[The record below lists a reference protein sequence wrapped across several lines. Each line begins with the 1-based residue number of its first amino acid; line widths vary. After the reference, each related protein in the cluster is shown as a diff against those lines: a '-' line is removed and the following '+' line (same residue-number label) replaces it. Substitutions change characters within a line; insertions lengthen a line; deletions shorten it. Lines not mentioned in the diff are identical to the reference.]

1 MILADDILYSI
12 YYSNKYRDT
21 LLTSLLTAENQ
32 GEDTCVLEN
41 KYIVLGEWIR
51 ILKNYYATAFDES
64 GDSVTP
70 DFVCLTQEQAIQL
83 VAKLRL
89 ARGNNTYPAPT
100 IFELGIWLDSAGSWN
115 DSFLWYD
122 NINIS

>member
-115 DSFLWYD
+115 DGGGEWLD
-122 NINIS
+122 EISI

>member
-100 IFELGIWLDSAGSWN
+100 IFELGIWLDSAVGWN
-115 DSFLWYD
+115 DSFVWYD